1 MREVYR
7 KFGRVVRRENE
18 FLVRVDEAGEA
29 VEDGGTFACAPLEQ
43 QPDAP
48 AIAADDVNA
57 AADAIASLVRP
68 PLQLERLIV
77 SDGVAFHEFG
87 DQRWSERTQRI
98 HVSIARAP
106 YRALIDRADFS
117 TAAIAATCEALL
129 RAGAERSVPRVRLA
143 ENVGAALLPSLI
155 GAISMQQWGAPHD
168 GKGEWI
174 ENAIVDDS
182 TPRNWFRPSYR
193 TRPVRAWFHL
203 RTDAFGAIDS
213 GLPVAI
219 ALLAPIH
226 DRTLRLLCTDGDA
239 AFVATVNASRVLAAA
254 PTKTWFPFAAG
265 CFGAEIML

>member
-18 FLVRVDEAGEA
+18 FLIRVDEAGEA

-43 QPDAP
+43 QPDALT
-48 AIAADDVNA
+48 IAPDDVNA
-57 AADAIASLVRP
+57 AADAIAALVRP

-77 SDGVAFHEFG
+77 SDGLAFHEFG
-87 DQRWSERTQRI
+87 EKRWSERTQRV

-106 YRALIDRADFS
+106 YRALIDLADFS
-117 TAAIAATCEALL
+117 TATIARICKALL
-129 RAGAERSVPRVRLA
+129 RVGAERSVSHVRLA

-155 GAISMQQWGAPHD
+155 GALPMEQWAAPHD

-174 ENAIVDDS
+174 ENAVVDDS

-203 RTDAFGAIDS
+203 RADAFGAIDAS
-213 GLPVAI
+213 LPIAI

-226 DRTLRLLCTDGDA
+226 VRTLRLLCTDGDA
-239 AFVATVNASRVLAAA
+239 AFVATVNAARVLAAA
-254 PTKTWFPFAAG
+254 PTETWFPFAAG
-265 CFGAEIML
+265 CFGAEFML